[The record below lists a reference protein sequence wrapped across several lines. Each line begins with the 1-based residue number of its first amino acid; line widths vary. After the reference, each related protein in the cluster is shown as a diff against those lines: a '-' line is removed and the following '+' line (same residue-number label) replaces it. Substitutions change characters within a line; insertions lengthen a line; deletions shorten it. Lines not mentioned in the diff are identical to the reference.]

1 MVMIKMLI
9 PTPKFGDCI
18 SLRNTDFYQ
27 QVWVKNTEWLALSSK
42 WRTEVDPKFIH
53 RKLQCYTSYT
63 TVIKYWDTFLTT
75 LSFFTKWWSLLLTV
89 QTKIQLQNKKDMY
102 QKTYSNIILT
112 TWLRKAA
119 IYLPG
124 LGFQNPKYGEY
135 QFDQIM

>member
-27 QVWVKNTEWLALSSK
+27 QVWVKNTEWLTLSSK
-42 WRTEVDPKFIH
+42 WRAEVDSKFIY
-53 RKLQCYTSYT
+53 RKLQCYASYT
-63 TVIKYWDTFLTT
+63 TVIKCWDTFLTT
-75 LSFFTKWWSLLLTV
+75 LSFFTKWWSLLPTV
-89 QTKIQLQNKKDMY
+89 QRFSYKKKKDMS
-102 QKTYSNIILT
+102 QKMYSNILA

-124 LGFQNPKYGEY
+124 LGFQNPK
-135 QFDQIM
+135 